1 MSADRAKLPEFLR
14 SFGVFILGGLL
25 GGLVVYNCDKFFNG
39 PIDFYL
45 EKRAAFE
52 KRVWPLLQ
60 CAHPHRSFQDLALK
74 DGIEDQL
81 VRLGKEKD
89 VTISLYTK
97 SFPDALW
104 YGFNENEAF
113 QMGSLFKVISLVN
126 YLKQSESDPKILDQ
140 KITFNEPSLLQYYEV
155 QGVVPKRKL
164 ELGKTYSIRELLQ
177 LMIIYSDNVAS
188 ILLERLDQKATF
200 KKLAV
205 DLDVPIYD
213 ESPPFRPNTVHEFST
228 FFSILFNASYLSK
241 PDSEYALDLLT
252 RIEYAGGIRAGVPA
266 EVAVAH
272 KFGESLKG
280 GFHYFNDCG
289 IVYRP
294 QHPFLI
300 CLSLKSKN
308 ENGLESLATDI
319 AKLVYKTY
327 SSADLATP

>member
-1 MSADRAKLPEFLR
+1 VIADRSKVSEFIR
-14 SFGVFILGGLL
+14 SSGLFVLGGLL
-25 GGLVVYNCDKFFNG
+25 GSLVVYNLEIFFNG
-39 PIDFYL
+39 PIDFHL
-45 EKRAAFE
+45 EKRAALE

-74 DGIEDQL
+74 DAIEGQL
-81 VRLGKEKD
+81 VRLGKEKN

-97 SFPDALW
+97 SFPDGLW

-126 YLKQSESDPKILDQ
+126 YLKQAEENPRILDQ
-140 KITFNEPSLLQYYEV
+140 KIIFNEPSLLKYYEV
-155 QGVVPKRKL
+155 QGIVPKRKL
-164 ELGKTYSIRELLQ
+164 ELGKTYSIRELLE

-188 ILLERLDQKATF
+188 ILLERLDQKASF

-205 DLDVPIYD
+205 ELDVPIYN
-213 ESPPFRPNTVHEFST
+213 ESPPFRPNTVQEFST
-228 FFSILFNASYLSK
+228 FFRILFNASYLSK
-241 PDSEYALDLLT
+241 PHSEYALDLLT
-252 RIEYAGGIRAGVPA
+252 KIEFNGGVRAAVPA

-272 KFGESLKG
+272 KFGESFKD

-294 QHPFLI
+294 QHPFLF

-308 ENGLESLATDI
+308 ESELEPLTTDI
-319 AKLVYKTY
+319 AKLVYHTY
-327 SSADLATP
+327 TSNELAAE